1 MAHPPRSGSPRPG
14 TLSPADV
21 RVGEPYEVSEGHR
34 IEVLPAGPRHGR
46 ANLVGGSVL
55 ATDPAVRSAG
65 VDVGF
70 AADARTLRA
79 PDVAVGDFGDGPHW
93 AQGAPPL
100 AVEYADHGQDEAD
113 LRRKVSEL
121 LRAGGRFVWVVRLMG
136 PRRVEVHE
144 AGQAMRVVYPGD
156 ELLAP
161 GILQNP
167 VPVTALFEPSA
178 AQEVMLRNLL
188 QRHGYKNLE
197 HVVAASRAEGHEA
210 GRQEGHEAGLDEG
223 RRATSAALLSVLR
236 ARGLAVSE
244 ALVAQVSAERDL
256 AVLER
261 LVVRAALI
269 ARAEDLFD
277 A

>member
-1 MAHPPRSGSPRPG
+1 
-14 TLSPADV
+14 
-21 RVGEPYEVSEGHR
+21 
-34 IEVLPAGPRHGR
+34 
-46 ANLVGGSVL
+46 
-55 ATDPAVRSAG
+55 VRSAG

-121 LRAGGRFVWVVRLMG
+121 LRAGGRFVWVVRLTG

>member
-1 MAHPPRSGSPRPG
+1 
-14 TLSPADV
+14 
-21 RVGEPYEVSEGHR
+21 
-34 IEVLPAGPRHGR
+34 
-46 ANLVGGSVL
+46 
-55 ATDPAVRSAG
+55 
-65 VDVGF
+65 
-70 AADARTLRA
+70 
-79 PDVAVGDFGDGPHW
+79 
-93 AQGAPPL
+93 
-100 AVEYADHGQDEAD
+100 
-113 LRRKVSEL
+113 VSEL
-121 LRAGGRFVWVVRLMG
+121 LRAGGRFVWVVRLTG

-210 GRQEGHEAGLDEG
+210 GRQEGHEAGRQEGHEAGLDEG

-236 ARGLAVSE
+236 ARGL
-244 ALVAQVSAERDL
+244 
-256 AVLER
+256 
-261 LVVRAALI
+261 RAALI